1 MIFLLTLGL
10 SEKLSQFRGTR
21 LLLTSQEMRDMEHQ
35 WDVGLTRL
43 IDRAVWNAVL
53 IEAAG
58 RAESSW
64 VYCYA
69 GLGSDGAEP
78 S

>member
-1 MIFLLTLGL
+1 
-10 SEKLSQFRGTR
+10 
-21 LLLTSQEMRDMEHQ
+21 MEHQ